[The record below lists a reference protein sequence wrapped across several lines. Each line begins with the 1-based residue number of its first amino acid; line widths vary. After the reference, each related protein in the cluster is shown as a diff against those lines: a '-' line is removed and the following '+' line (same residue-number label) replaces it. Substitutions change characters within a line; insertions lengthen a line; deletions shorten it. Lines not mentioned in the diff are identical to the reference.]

1 MKKKACKLISL
12 ALTAVMLVTLLAACG
27 GTTPPSTTPDSSG
40 TPATSTASTTPAGGP
55 AEPTEAKPASIELNY
70 AYWDFLPDQENIFAD
85 FAAQYKEKTG
95 IDVTVEGVLV
105 TDANWQDTFKTQ
117 VAAGSGPDVFHLD
130 ANWLSAWG
138 DTVIQPID
146 QYFDASFWD
155 QFVPAANEMWLK
167 DGKHYAVSNSYSV
180 ISVLYNEKMVADA
193 GATVPST
200 TGTWSLEEFE
210 AAMEKI
216 YNYHKDKKI
225 TYTDGKEYPYYVIG
239 TTSTMYY
246 FWLMYGPMGGIP
258 MAETNNIAQNAY
270 ADAIVK
276 IAEWVDKG
284 WVSPSADVQPGNTTV
299 AFSAGANVA
308 FSLTGDWTATS
319 FYRQDHGIGGE
330 KIPLAVSYSSCPT
343 PLGKDGKVV
352 SEMYNQGVVMN
363 KNLTGWKAHSAAALI
378 EYMTTSDAWLRA
390 RGPEVGGLGLPA
402 RTEWS
407 TQYATTWF
415 EKPAE
420 REAFIW
426 TAENGRICSPDY
438 NAGGIDLTTKLT
450 EVIKAVVTEAQKD
463 GALDLAATRATVV
476 TELEK
481 QQQLLNLELTE
492 NGIELD
498 NPDAKI
504 K

>member
-1 MKKKACKLISL
+1 MKNETRKRISL
-12 ALTAVMLVTLLAACG
+12 VLIMTMLLAILAACAG
-27 GTTPPSTTPDSSG
+27 PAATTPVSSG
-40 TPATSTASTTPAGGP
+40 EPGAAAPAPSAGVP
-55 AEPTEAKPASIELNY
+55 TEPTEAKPASIALNY
-70 AYWDFLPDQENIFAD
+70 AYWDFLPDQEGIFAD
-85 FAAQYKEKTG
+85 FAAQYKEATG
-95 IDVTVEGVLV
+95 IDVKVDGVLV
-105 TDANWQDTFKTQ
+105 TDNNWQDTFKAQ

-146 QYFDASFWD
+146 QYFEPVFWD
-155 QFVPAANEMWLK
+155 QFVPAANDMWTK

-180 ISVLYNEKMVADA
+180 ISVLYNEKMIADA

-200 TGTWSLEEFE
+200 TGSWTLEEFE
-210 AAMEKI
+210 AAMEKV
-216 YNYHKDKKI
+216 YNFHKDKKM
-225 TYTDGKEYPYYVIG
+225 TYTDSKEYPYYIIG

-284 WVSPSADVQPGNTTV
+284 WVTPSAEVEPGNTTV
-299 AFSAGANVA
+299 AFTSGANVA
-308 FSLTGDWTATS
+308 FSITGDWTPTN
-319 FYRQDHGIGGE
+319 FYRQHHGIGGE
-330 KIPLAVSYSSCPT
+330 EIPLTVSYSSAPT
-343 PLGKDGKVV
+343 PVGADGKPA

-402 RTEWS
+402 RKEWS
-407 TQYATTWF
+407 EQYATTWF

-426 TAENGRICSPDY
+426 TSENGNISSPDY
-438 NAGGIDLTTKLT
+438 NAGGIELTTKLT
-450 EVIKAVVTEAQKD
+450 EVIKVATAEAQKD
-463 GALDLAATRATVV
+463 GALDLTAVRATVV
-476 TELEK
+476 AELEN
-481 QQQLLNLELTE
+481 QQQLLNLELVE

-498 NPDAKI
+498 NPDGKI